1 MTDQIITRLAVA
13 LGVGLLIGAE
23 RERRKGTGPLR
34 APAGIRTFALV
45 SLVGGLSLT
54 IGGEML
60 LAVASLAVAGL
71 GVFAYRA
78 RSRRDPG
85 LTTVIALFVTL
96 LLGAFAMREPAVA
109 AGVAVVVA
117 ILLAARTRIHTFVQ
131 EYLTEQ
137 ELQDALLFAAAAL
150 VILPL
155 TPDHPIGPLGVLN
168 ARTLWK
174 LVVIVMGI
182 GAAGYV
188 SLRALGPRYGLP
200 LVGFV
205 SGFISSAATIGSM
218 GTRAAK
224 SHAVLDAAVAGAVL
238 STVATVAQMAAVL
251 WITDHATF
259 LAFGI
264 PLALGGLGAV
274 GYGLFFMLLNQGK
287 EVPEGE
293 SKGRAFNLGGALIFA
308 ATVSAA
314 MLGSAIVNRWLGST
328 GLIVAAGL
336 AGFADTHSAAISVA
350 SLAAAGK
357 ISAREAIL
365 PILAA
370 MSTNTL
376 TKMVV
381 STTAGGRA
389 FSLRVIPGL
398 LLVLGGLW
406 LGAFLF
412 FYRS

>member
-1 MTDQIITRLAVA
+1 MTEHIITRLAVA

-54 IGGEML
+54 VGGEIL

-71 GVFAYRA
+71 GIFAYRA
-78 RSRRDPG
+78 RVRRDPG

-96 LLGAFAMREPAVA
+96 LLGALAMREPGIA

-131 EYLTEQ
+131 EYLSEQ

-155 TPDHPIGPLGVLN
+155 TPDHPVGPLGVLN

-218 GTRAAK
+218 GAKAAK
-224 SHAVLDAAVAGAVL
+224 SRAVLDAAVAGAVL
-238 STVATVAQMAAVL
+238 STVATVGQMAAVL
-251 WITDHATF
+251 WITDRATF
-259 LAFGI
+259 LAFGV
-264 PLALGGLGAV
+264 PLALGGAAAV
-274 GYGLFFMLLNQGK
+274 GYGVFFMLLNKNGDA
-287 EVPEGE
+287 PDGE
-293 SKGRAFNLGGALIFA
+293 NRGRAFNLGGALIFA
-308 ATVSAA
+308 ATVSVA
-314 MLGSAIVNRWLGST
+314 MLGSALVNRWLGSA

-357 ISAREAIL
+357 ITAREAVL

-381 STTAGGRA
+381 AVTAGGKT
-389 FSLRVIPGL
+389 FSIRVIPGL
-398 LLVLGGLW
+398 LLVLFGLW
-406 LGAFLF
+406 IGALVL
-412 FYRS
+412 S